1 MPWPR
6 HIRGCIGQR
15 APLSIVGNPSAANSP
30 SRLDSYIYMGFRG
43 RLVYKA
49 IEKRNERLYVSSL
62 DAAHG
67 KSSRRVGTSV
77 LVSAFVRDA
86 RCARFSFHSISCLT
100 ASRGIKP
107 HPCHNDREEATRDFQ
122 KVQISQAPATL
133 FPPLNLSDPQSILAA
148 ASRSP
153 FVFFFLSS
161 PVSPIQRKD
170 EHARSD
176 PWRGRA
182 RR

>member
-1 MPWPR
+1 MD
-6 HIRGCIGQR
+6 RGCIGQR

-62 DAAHG
+62 DAAHE

-86 RCARFSFHSISCLT
+86 MRRFSFHSIPCLT
-100 ASRGIKP
+100 ASRGIRHIPVKA
-107 HPCHNDREEATRDFQ
+107 NDREEATRDF
-122 KVQISQAPATL
+122 
-133 FPPLNLSDPQSILAA
+133 
-148 ASRSP
+148 
-153 FVFFFLSS
+153 
-161 PVSPIQRKD
+161 
-170 EHARSD
+170 
-176 PWRGRA
+176 
-182 RR
+182 